1 MGDRGLSVKRVL
13 RFVLSWLLVAAI
25 TLGALEGLCRLLDPL
40 GIAYYP
46 ETAKWLDT
54 LEVQGTVGYRNRP
67 GTSGTFY
74 GAPVRINSIG
84 LRGPELPAKA
94 PGEFRILLMGDSFP
108 FGIGVTED
116 QALPAVLE
124 RLLQEEAP
132 AGERVR
138 VINMG
143 TVSYNS
149 VQELRQLQELGLSL
163 EPDAVVLNYSINDVE
178 PVFWVMEKRR
188 NKVIDLVQRSY
199 AGSLLAIVARNV
211 KNAVTGGSPVNMGA
225 YQEGTPGWQAVDAS
239 LSRMNALCR
248 QAGIPFLVFHNFD
261 NEPALRGLLVK
272 LGERESFPVLEVFQ
286 KGDPKWGARD
296 PATLVNSPMDSH
308 PNVEG
313 NVMWG
318 ELLRQALRSHLAA
331 WRAARP

>member
-1 MGDRGLSVKRVL
+1 MKRVL
-13 RFVLSWLLVAAI
+13 RFVLTWLLVAAI
-25 TLGALEGLCRLLDPL
+25 TLGALEGLCRLVDPL
-40 GIAYYP
+40 GISYYP

-67 GTSGTFY
+67 GTVGTFY

-84 LRGPELPAKA
+84 LRGPEIPTKA

-108 FGIGVTED
+108 FGIGVTEE

-132 AGERVR
+132 PGQRVR

-149 VQELRQLQELGLSL
+149 VQELRQLEELGLSL
-163 EPDAVVLNYSINDVE
+163 RPDAVVLNYCINDIE

-188 NKVIDLVQRSY
+188 NRVVDVVQRSY

-211 KNAVTGGSPVNMGA
+211 KNAVTGGSPINLDA
-225 YQEGTPGWQAVDAS
+225 YREDAPGWQAVDAS
-239 LSRMNALCR
+239 LSRMNARCR
-248 QAGIPFLVFHNFD
+248 EAGIPFLVFHSVAK
-261 NEPALRGLLVK
+261 EPSLRALLAQ
-272 LGERESFPVLEVFQ
+272 LGKREGFPVLELFQ
-286 KGDPKWGARD
+286 KDDPKWGKRD
-296 PATLVNSPMDSH
+296 PARLVNSPTDSH

-318 ELLRQALRSHLAA
+318 ELLRQALRGHLAA